1 MGWSVN
7 DGKCDGQMVSDQRG
21 PIMASDHPQCIGE
34 RHNRKQHN
42 TPHHLG
48 IREELKK
55 NWPKMASGLV
65 GHRVNVVE
73 DWQQPLLGNFPVQE
87 GQVGGE
93 TLREEGIKGKI

>member
-1 MGWSVN
+1 
-7 DGKCDGQMVSDQRG
+7 MVT
-21 PIMASDHPQCIGE
+21 PQQITAHHGCFQKIFDLGI
-34 RHNRKQHN
+34 
-42 TPHHLG
+42 TSHHLG

-65 GHRVNVVE
+65 GHCVDVVQ
-73 DWQQPLLGNFPVQE
+73 DWQQPLLGNLPVKE